1 MLPMGP
7 PSADDAQRV
16 AVLPRSRFRFSGNLP
31 ITCIMEFWNA
41 LPGWFRQIAIAL
53 VCFTVGALGA
63 FGYSYRPLHGAL
75 TFKVEALEQRID
87 QRNRENLALKDEVA
101 LLQSGESSCIQP
113 EELEEVKRE
122 LGQIHFALGESQ
134 AEVERVERNL
144 RDANANANRWRKRF
158 HSIRDAAEPTLPA
171 APTPAP
177 QASAPPA
184 ASPPAPAS
192 PATSNPAPLR
202 PEPLFG
208 APLEDFSPPSEASPK
223 PAERG
228 ILLPSDS
235 EDPF

>member
-1 MLPMGP
+1 
-7 PSADDAQRV
+7 
-16 AVLPRSRFRFSGNLP
+16 
-31 ITCIMEFWNA
+31 MEFWNS
-41 LPGWFRQIAIAL
+41 LPGWFRQVAIAL
-53 VCFTVGALGA
+53 VCFIVGAVGA

-134 AEVERVERNL
+134 SEVERVERNL
-144 RDANANANRWRKRF
+144 RDANANADRWRKRF
-158 HSIRDAAEPTLPA
+158 HTLRDSAEQTLPA
-171 APTPAP
+171 APAPAP
-177 QASAPPA
+177 RPA
-184 ASPPAPAS
+184 APAAVSPPAPAPT
-192 PATSNPAPLR
+192 PAR
-202 PEPLFG
+202 PEPLFD
-208 APLEDFSPPSEASPK
+208 APLEEFSRPNGTSPK